1 MKKLLSLLI
10 VMCFILG
17 LVGCG
22 QTGRIVEELP
32 VTSSEEDSDV
42 PVYPEPEDLLLG
54 NYGVDSL
61 DSMTLELTLDIS
73 LGDYK
78 ETYEGVYEQTE
89 DTIHFDIWR
98 PGEEDSTLFNSYFS
112 ITDDIMYAY
121 DTVDSVWK
129 GTYVETF
136 DVGFNRL
143 SNMSASDLV
152 LRPKMVVPK
161 DGDQIF
167 DAKFEENDVLY
178 VEGITDS
185 SVVESMLCLFDAP
198 AFEYPSVTAQF
209 VYGMED
215 HKLRLMHWDV
225 SDGDDYVT
233 IDAKVADLNSTS
245 IELPFDKDTVEVSG
259 GGVED
264 IWNSVD
270 GVREGE
276 VSLAKEFF
284 GVDYV
289 RETDFLA
296 SIDAEYR
303 DLGGDILYLA
313 RYFYNSYSR
322 EGFERM
328 LKDTVPTI
336 EDEPMAA
343 VLVCE
348 LTGIPFEKLYA
359 GKFMTESDVTGC
371 RTELYNHIYSSD

>member
-1 MKKLLSLLI
+1 MKKLLSLMV
-10 VMCFILG
+10 VMCSILG

-22 QTGRIVEELP
+22 QTGRIVEEPP
-32 VTSSEEDSDV
+32 VTSFEEDSDV
-42 PVYPEPEDLLLG
+42 PVYPEPEELLLG

-61 DSMTLELTLDIS
+61 DSLTLELKLDIS

-78 ETYEGVYEQTE
+78 DTYEGVYEQTE

-98 PGEEDSTLFNSYFS
+98 LGEEYGTLSNSYFS

-152 LRPKMVVPK
+152 LRPKLVVPK

-167 DAKFEENDVLY
+167 DAKFEENDALY

-185 SVVESMLCLFDAP
+185 SVVESLLCLFDAP

-233 IDAKVADLNSTS
+233 IDAKVVDLNSTS
-245 IELPFDKDTVEVSG
+245 IELPFDKATVEVSG

-276 VSLAKEFF
+276 VSMAKEFF

-336 EDEPMAA
+336 EDELLAA

-359 GKFMTESDVTGC
+359 GKFMTEGDVDGC